1 MGSGVRNLMK
11 FGKAFGGREPE
22 LVEGDI
28 FKITIGVPDSGL
40 KIPANRNLREEVTG
54 EVTGEATGEVTGE
67 VKRIVIIIRGEMKR
81 IEIQRAMSFKSAD
94 HFRKAYLEPALSSGL
109 IEMTKPESPN
119 SPVQK
124 YRLTQQGEALR
135 KLLLSRDNIQ

>member
-40 KIPANRNLREEVTG
+40 KIPANRNSREQ
-54 EVTGEATGEVTGE
+54 VTGE

-81 IEIQRAMSFKSAD
+81 IEIQRAMSLKSED

>member
-1 MGSGVRNLMK
+1 
-11 FGKAFGGREPE
+11 
-22 LVEGDI
+22 
-28 FKITIGVPDSGL
+28 TC
-40 KIPANRNLREEVTG
+40 VT
-54 EVTGEATGEVTGE
+54 
-67 VKRIVIIIRGEMKR
+67 RIVTDKSVRQDMLR
-81 IEIQRAMSFKSAD
+81 VEIQRAMSLKSKD

-135 KLLLSRDNIQ
+135 KYLSFVSNNINYR